1 MANDNIISRRKKS
14 LDSDKTP
21 KMKEEKSKD
30 EGFKEASPK
39 KVQFKEKDSK
49 YKTPK

>member
-21 KMKEEKSKD
+21 KKKEEKDD
-30 EGFKEASPK
+30 EFKEASPK
-39 KVQFKEKDSK
+39 KVQFKE
-49 YKTPK
+49 